1 MRLKTLLI
9 LFSFINVKKKIS
21 SIVTLHICIQC
32 SSGKYSPAF
41 SFPSPLPSP
50 SLLFQSLPFLFIYLF
65 FCFVLLLFCCC
76 LFNKYKRNS
85 VILSLWVWLIP
96 HNMMISSP
104 VHLLAICIIPFL
116 RLNSALR
123 CTQAHACVCAFH
135 IFFMHL
141 SVDGHPG

>member
-1 MRLKTLLI
+1 MRHFTYVYNVVQANIHLL
-9 LFSFINVKKKIS
+9 
-21 SIVTLHICIQC
+21 
-32 SSGKYSPAF
+32 SP
-41 SFPSPLPSP
+41 SPPPSPLPHFYFKAFP
-50 SLLFQSLPFLFIYLF
+50 SFLFIYFFALF
-65 FCFVLLLFCCC
+65 CCCFCCC